1 MLRLARPED
10 VSSISAILDAPH
22 NWDKLETYPQA
33 AILAALRDPEH
44 LLFAWRAENFGFA
57 WMRISGPREIK
68 LEEFGV
74 STPGGGVGRQFFTA
88 LLEQLRMQDDHDLL
102 WLLVAADNDGA
113 IRFYDRFGFSPAPTP
128 AQQWERRK
136 GPPVAAKRMELRLR

>member
-1 MLRLARPED
+1 MLRPAQPQD
-10 VSSISAILDAPH
+10 IPSISAILDAPH

-33 AILAALRDPEH
+33 AILAALGDPEH
-44 LLFAWRAENFGFA
+44 LIFTWQGENFGFA
-57 WMRISGPREIK
+57 WLRISGPREIK

-74 STPGGGVGRQFFTA
+74 SKPGGGAGGRFFVA
-88 LLEQLRMQDDHDLL
+88 LLEQLRAQGEHDLL

-128 AQQWERRK
+128 ARQWERRK